1 MNTLVQYLPR
11 GRTAKEIS
19 ASVEAG
25 IRNGQLTPGDH
36 LPPVRELAGQ
46 LGISPTTVAAAYSD
60 LRRRGL
66 TTGTGRAGTRIRG
79 APPVSSRVYLS
90 APAGTRDLITGGP
103 DPDLLP
109 LLPARPARRSIRM
122 YAEAPVSPQLR
133 RLAAGQLAADGIDSA
148 SLTVTGGALDGI
160 ERVLATWLTPAD
172 RVVVEDPGHAVT
184 FDLLAAMGLTAVPV
198 PVDDLGIRPAELATA
213 LARGAGAL
221 IVTPRAQAATGAAWD
236 AGRAAE
242 IGEILRRHPSVGVI
256 EDDHAGPVA
265 GVPAFSVCAGTNG
278 LAGPARWVT
287 LRSVS
292 KSLGP
297 DLRLAVVAGDEAT
310 ITRVAGRQ
318 ALGTGWVSYQLQEM
332 VADLW
337 SDASV
342 ARTLTAAAQVYAG
355 RGAALRSALAAH
367 GISASGRSGFTCW
380 VPVADEDGVATAL
393 ARGDDSP
400 RPPREGTAAAGW
412 AVAPGQRFRIAAPPG
427 VRISFARLAEAEA
440 ASFAAELARA
450 LRHRA
455 SRLD

>member
-1 MNTLVQYLPR
+1 VNTLVQYIPR

-25 IRNGQLTPGDH
+25 VRGGQLAPGDH
-36 LPPVRELAGQ
+36 LPPVRELASR

-103 DPDLLP
+103 DPGLLP
-109 LLPARPARRSIRM
+109 LLPARQATRTMRM
-122 YAEAPVSPQLR
+122 YAEAPVAPRLR
-133 RLAAGQLAADGIDSA
+133 RLAAAQLAADGIDAA
-148 SLTVTGGALDGI
+148 SLTVTGGALDAI

-172 RVVVEDPGHAVT
+172 RVIVEDPGHAVT
-184 FDLLAAMGLTAVPV
+184 FDLIAAMGFTAVPV
-198 PVDDLGIRPAELATA
+198 PVDDLGIRPAELASA
-213 LARGAGAL
+213 LTRGAGAL

-242 IGEILRRHPSVGVI
+242 IAALLRRHPSTGII

-265 GVPAFSVCAGTNG
+265 GVPAFSCAGS
-278 LAGPARWVT
+278 AVPRRWVT

-297 DLRLAVVAGDEAT
+297 DLRLAVVAGDETT

-318 ALGTGWVSYQLQEM
+318 ALGTGWVSYLLQET

-337 SDASV
+337 SDASA
-342 ARTLTAAAQVYAG
+342 ARALTTAARVYAA
-355 RGAALRSALAAH
+355 RGATLRAALAAR
-367 GISASGRSGFTCW
+367 GITASGRSGFTCW
-380 VPVADEDGVATAL
+380 LPVADEDGVASAL
-393 ARGDDSP
+393 A
-400 RPPREGTAAAGW
+400 EAGW

-427 VRISFARLAEAEA
+427 IRISFARLDEADA
-440 ASFAAELARA
+440 AWFAAGFARA

>member
-1 MNTLVQYLPR
+1 VNILVRYRPA

-25 IRNGQLTPGDH
+25 IRAGQLAPGDQ

-46 LGISPTTVAAAYSD
+46 LGVSPATVAAAYSD

-66 TTGTGRAGTRIRG
+66 TAGAGRAGTRVRG
-79 APPVSSRVYLS
+79 APPVSARVYLS

-103 DPDLLP
+103 DPELLP
-109 LLPARPARRSIRM
+109 LLPAWPARRSGRM
-122 YAEAPVSPQLR
+122 YAQAPVAPRLH
-133 RLAAGQLAADGIDSA
+133 RLASAQLAADGVDVT

-172 RVVVEDPGHAVT
+172 RVIVEDPGHAVT
-184 FDLLAAMGLTAVPV
+184 FDLVAAMGFTAVPV
-198 PVDDLGIRPAELATA
+198 PVDELGIRPGALDAA
-213 LARGAGAL
+213 LARGAGAV
-221 IVTPRAQAATGAAWD
+221 IATPRAQAATGAAWD
-236 AGRAAE
+236 ADRARAIAE
-242 IGEILRRHPSVGVI
+242 VLSRHPSVGVI

-265 GVPAFSVCAGTNG
+265 GVPAFSACAEVD
-278 LAGPARWVT
+278 RWVT

-297 DLRLAVVAGDEAT
+297 DLRLAVLAGDEAT

-332 VADLW
+332 VADMW
-337 SDASV
+337 ADSSV
-342 ARTLTAAAQVYAG
+342 ARTLQTAADVYTS
-355 RGAALRSALAAH
+355 RREALRSALHGH
-367 GISASGRSGFTCW
+367 GITATGRSGFTCW
-380 VPVADEDGVATAL
+380 VPVPDEDGVASSL
-393 ARGDDSP
+393 
-400 RPPREGTAAAGW
+400 AAAGW

-427 VRISFARLAEAEA
+427 VRISCARLDA
-440 ASFAAELARA
+440 ADAALFAADFARA

>member
-1 MNTLVQYLPR
+1 M
-11 GRTAKEIS
+11 
-19 ASVEAG
+19 EAG
-25 IRNGQLTPGDH
+25 VRSGQLAPGDH

-46 LGISPTTVAAAYSD
+46 LGISPTTVAAAYGD

-109 LLPARPARRSIRM
+109 LLPAQPARRPARM
-122 YAEAPVSPQLR
+122 YAEAPVSPRLR
-133 RLAAGQLAADGIDSA
+133 RLAAGQLAADGIDTA

-172 RVVVEDPGHAVT
+172 RVIVEDPGHAVT
-184 FDLLAAMGLTAVPV
+184 FDLLAAMGFTAVPV
-198 PVDDLGIRPAELATA
+198 PVDDLGVRPAGLATA

-242 IGEILRRHPSVGVI
+242 IGEVLRRHPSVGVI

-265 GVPAFSVCAGTNG
+265 GVPAFSACAGLSWRTG
-278 LAGPARWVT
+278 FAGPARWVT

-318 ALGTGWVSYQLQEM
+318 ALGTGWVSYQLQET

-342 ARTLTAAAQVYAG
+342 GRMLTAAAQVYG
-355 RGAALRSALAAH
+355 DRGAALRSALAAH
-367 GISASGRSGFTCW
+367 GITASGRSGFTCW
-380 VPVADEDGVATAL
+380 VPVADEDGVASSL
-393 ARGDDSP
+393 
-400 RPPREGTAAAGW
+400 AAAGW
-412 AVAPGQRFRIAAPPG
+412 AVAPGQRFRIASPPG
-427 VRISFARLAEAEA
+427 VRISFARLAEADA
-440 ASFAAELARA
+440 ASFAAEFAQA

>member
-1 MNTLVQYLPR
+1 MNILVRYRPQ

-25 IRNGQLTPGDH
+25 VRSGQLSGGDQ

-46 LGISPTTVAAAYSD
+46 LGVSPTTVAAAYAE
-60 LRRRGL
+60 LRRRGI

-79 APPVSSRVYLS
+79 APPVSSRVYLR

-109 LLPARPARRSIRM
+109 LLPARPARLSTRM
-122 YAEAPVSPQLR
+122 YAEAPVAPRLR
-133 RLAAGQLAADGIDSA
+133 RLAAGQLTADGINAA

-172 RVVVEDPGHAVT
+172 RVIVEDPGHAVT
-184 FDLLAAMGLTAVPV
+184 FDLLAAMGYTVVPV
-198 PVDDLGIRPAELATA
+198 PVDDLGIRPAELASA

-236 AGRAAE
+236 ADRAAA
-242 IGEILRRHPSVGVI
+242 IGDVLRRHPSVGVI

-265 GVPAFSVCAGTNG
+265 GTPAYSAGAG
-278 LAGPARWVT
+278 LAGSKDFKGTERWVI

-297 DLRLAVVAGDEAT
+297 DLRLAVLAGDEAT

-318 ALGTGWVSYQLQEM
+318 ALGTGWVSYELQEM

-337 SDASV
+337 ADPSV
-342 ARTLTAAAQVYAG
+342 AAQLASAAGVYAG
-355 RGAALRSALAAH
+355 RREALRSALRHH
-367 GISASGRSGFTCW
+367 GITATGRSGFTCW
-380 VPVADEDGVATAL
+380 VPVSDEDGVASSL
-393 ARGDDSP
+393 
-400 RPPREGTAAAGW
+400 AAAGW
-412 AVAPGQRFRIAAPPG
+412 AVAPGQRFRIASAPG
-427 VRISFARLAEAEA
+427 VRISSARLELADA
-440 ASFAAELARA
+440 ASFAAEFARA
-450 LRHRA
+450 LHHRA

>member
-1 MNTLVQYLPR
+1 VNILVRYRLT

-25 IRNGQLTPGDH
+25 ARSGQLTPGDH

-46 LGISPTTVAAAYSD
+46 LGVSPTTVAAAYRE

-90 APAGTRDLITGGP
+90 APAGTRDLVTGGP

-109 LLPARPARRSIRM
+109 LLPARPAGRTTRM
-122 YAEAPVSPQLR
+122 YAEAPVSPRLR
-133 RLAAGQLAADGIDSA
+133 RLAADQLTADGIDA
-148 SLTVTGGALDGI
+148 ANLTVTGGALDGI
-160 ERVLATWLTPAD
+160 ERTLATWLTSSD
-172 RVVVEDPGHAVT
+172 RVIVEDPGHAVT
-184 FDLLAAMGLTAVPV
+184 FDLLAAMGYIAVPV
-198 PVDDLGIRPAELATA
+198 PLDDLGLRPTELAAA

-221 IVTPRAQAATGAAWD
+221 IVTPRAQAATGAAWN
-236 AGRAAE
+236 AGRAEE
-242 IGEILRRHPSVGVI
+242 IAAVLRRYPAVGVI

-265 GVPAFSVCAGTNG
+265 GVPALSVCSGWPG
-278 LAGPARWVT
+278 SPDRWVT

-297 DLRLAVVAGDEAT
+297 DLRLAVMAGDEAT

-332 VADLW
+332 VADMW
-337 SDASV
+337 ADPPV
-342 ARTLTAAAQVYAG
+342 ARALSTAAEVYAG
-355 RGAALRSALAAH
+355 RRDALRSALHGH
-367 GISASGRSGFTCW
+367 GITASGRSGFTCW
-380 VPVADEDGVATAL
+380 VPVPDEDGVASSL
-393 ARGDDSP
+393 
-400 RPPREGTAAAGW
+400 AAAGW
-412 AVAPGQRFRIAAPPG
+412 AVAPGQRFRIASPPG
-427 VRISFARLAEAEA
+427 VRISSARLEAADA
-440 ASFAAELARA
+440 ASFAADFARA

>member
-1 MNTLVQYLPR
+1 MNILVRYRPA
-11 GRTAKEIS
+11 GRTAREIS

-25 IRNGQLTPGDH
+25 IRTGALTPGDQ

-46 LGISPTTVAAAYSD
+46 LRVSPATVAAAYSD

-66 TTGTGRAGTRIRG
+66 TTGAGRAGTRVRG

-90 APAGTRDLITGGP
+90 APAGTRDLTTGGP

-109 LLPARPARRSIRM
+109 PLPAWPARGPARM
-122 YAEAPVSPQLR
+122 YAEAPVAPRLR
-133 RLAAGQLAADGIDSA
+133 RLAAAQLAADGIDTA

-172 RVVVEDPGHAVT
+172 RVIVEDPGHAVT
-184 FDLLAAMGLTAVPV
+184 FDLVAAMGFAAVPV
-198 PVDDLGIRPAELATA
+198 PVDDLGIRPDALEAA
-213 LARGAGAL
+213 LARGAGAV
-221 IVTPRAQAATGAAWD
+221 IMTPRAQAATGAAWD

-242 IGEILRRHPSVGVI
+242 IGEVLRRHPGAGVI

-265 GVPAFSVCAGTNG
+265 GVPAFSACARTPGNPG
-278 LAGPARWVT
+278 GPARWVT
-287 LRSVS
+287 VRSVS

-297 DLRLAVVAGDEAT
+297 DLRLAVLAGDEAT
-310 ITRVAGRQ
+310 MTRVAGRQ

-337 SDASV
+337 SDPAV
-342 ARTLTAAAQVYAG
+342 AQALAIAARTYAD
-355 RGAALRSALAAH
+355 RRAALRAALAGHEVRAT
-367 GISASGRSGFTCW
+367 GRSGFTCW
-380 VPVADEDGVATAL
+380 VPVADEDGVASAL
-393 ARGDDSP
+393 
-400 RPPREGTAAAGW
+400 AAAGW
-412 AVAPGQRFRIAAPPG
+412 AVAPGQRFRITAPPG
-427 VRISFARLAEAEA
+427 IRISFARLAEADA
-440 ASFAAELARA
+440 PSFAADLARA